1 MVIGKSISLA
11 LKNLTRQRSRTV
23 ILIGSIAFGVF
34 LLASINALANGFLDS
49 FLKTYSRL
57 ASGHIQ
63 ITAEEKTDSGR
74 ILAVIRDDADLSESI
89 ETLFG
94 RDVRIDKRTMTNAA
108 LSFNGSGIRQS
119 IAGIDYES
127 DVRDVLELKKGSFEN
142 MKRLADGIILGEKMA
157 NRLAADIGDRILIE
171 LQTLTGQENAEI
183 VTLAA
188 ISSDRDFLNSQV
200 AYMNRAYLN
209 QLVGNGKR
217 DCTEVNL
224 YFRDVNGIV
233 GKTDALRMEMRK
245 GFSTVPVGETRED
258 VLIREKN
265 GWVAPYYR
273 VRSIFDL
280 MKDVVRTSEI
290 MNIISLGLSSLML
303 LLIMAGLF
311 NTFSRII
318 FERKKE
324 IGTLRAIG
332 MKKREVKRLFLLEA
346 LFLTASGIGIGLI
359 AYHLLSLGISLFSF
373 TTDSPF
379 ALLLDGG
386 RLNLRLSYTA
396 VILAAASL
404 FIGAA
409 AATSIPAA
417 RAAGL
422 TPDQAMR
429 SR

>member
-1 MVIGKSISLA
+1 M
-11 LKNLTRQRSRTV
+11 
-23 ILIGSIAFGVF
+23 LIGSIAFLIF
-34 LLASINALANGFLDS
+34 LLASINALTNGFLDS

-57 ASGHIQ
+57 ASGHIR
-63 ITAEEKTDSGR
+63 ITSEEKTDSVK
-74 ILAVIRDDADLSESI
+74 ILSVIREDAGLSESI

-94 RDVRIDKRTMTNAA
+94 RDVRIDRRTMTNAA

-127 DVRDVLELKKGSFEN
+127 DVRDVLSLKKGSFEN
-142 MKRLADGIILGEKMA
+142 MERMADGIILGEKMA

-188 ISSDRDFLNSQV
+188 ISRDLDFLNSQV

-209 QLVGNGKR
+209 RLIGNGKR
-217 DCTEVNL
+217 DSTEVNL
-224 YFRDVNGIV
+224 YFSDVNRIV
-233 GKTDALRMEMRK
+233 DKTEALRSEMRK
-245 GFSTVPVGETRED
+245 SFLLVPVDETRED
-258 VLIREKN
+258 ALIREEK
-265 GWVAPYYR
+265 GWGAPYYR
-273 VRSIFDL
+273 VLSIFDL
-280 MKDVVRTSEI
+280 MKDVVEITEI
-290 MNIISLGLSSLML
+290 MNMMSLGISSVML

-359 AYHLLSLGISLFSF
+359 AYHLLSFGISLFSF

-379 ALLLDGG
+379 ALILDGG

-396 VILAAASL
+396 VILSVGSL

-409 AATSIPAA
+409 AATAIPAR

-422 TPDQAMR
+422 TPDEAMR
-429 SR
+429 SRKG